1 MCRRPKATSKRRERW
16 ICGQRGLV
24 NWCYYWGPSP
34 SKRRATWW
42 VNDRGVWKS
51 LSQLVK
57 EWRDMAKR
65 PSVESVLNAGGGLGP
80 SYGEISKHCPQICS
94 WLCDTTYE
102 DGSKKGRVRLQ
113 AERKADRIE
122 LDLKCEDSGLHV
134 VAAHESL
141 TDALLTLELLLGHD
155 DCPWQ
160 LDPFPIGRT
169 KKGGKK

>member
-1 MCRRPKATSKRRERW
+1 
-16 ICGQRGLV
+16 
-24 NWCYYWGPSP
+24 
-34 SKRRATWW
+34 
-42 VNDRGVWKS
+42 
-51 LSQLVK
+51 
-57 EWRDMAKR
+57 MAKR
-65 PSVESVLNAGGGLGP
+65 PDVESVLKAGGGLGP
-80 SYGEISKHCPQICS
+80 AYGEAGKTFPQICS

-122 LDLKCEDSGLHV
+122 LDLKVEDSGLHV

-160 LDPFPIGRT
+160 LDPFPIGR
-169 KKGGKK
+169 KKGPGKK